1 MSFQSSESVVW
12 ASRLVIFS
20 ILYVLQGYVPIVP
33 FLVSKGEVGI
43 ILSTQAWAS
52 VAALIPAGF
61 SIDKYGA
68 KGVLQVGVLMALA
81 SLCVMG
87 ISNGFS
93 VQLLARILLGAATS
107 VIFNSAMALIME
119 HFSEPKRSEHLGLAV
134 GLGSLGNVAGPPCM
148 GALFD
153 AATAEGLP
161 EPQFWSVVPA
171 FVLFVIIYQMLHG
184 IVSKTD
190 TLLEKKDDILAK
202 ACGGLYL
209 FKNARVLVLTFEL
222 VCIFSAAMA
231 FITAA
236 AVELH
241 RNGFSSAWIGMLAT
255 PSGLM
260 QCLLSQWAGRLAGS
274 AQNRERILLYT
285 PILLGLSLLIIG
297 ALAKSMEY
305 LATAS
310 SLISTT
316 STLLVPILSTL
327 VVSSAALGAA
337 DAPAMSMMAD
347 LAASEG
353 LGYGQALTASEM
365 AINAGLAMGPSM
377 ATLALAA
384 NWNYF
389 EISLTGAACAL
400 LSAALSAF
408 ALRDVPHA
416 SGT

>member
-1 MSFQSSESVVW
+1 
-12 ASRLVIFS
+12 
-20 ILYVLQGYVPIVP
+20 
-33 FLVSKGEVGI
+33 
-43 ILSTQAWAS
+43 
-52 VAALIPAGF
+52 
-61 SIDKYGA
+61 
-68 KGVLQVGVLMALA
+68 
-81 SLCVMG
+81 
-87 ISNGFS
+87 
-93 VQLLARILLGAATS
+93 
-107 VIFNSAMALIME
+107 
-119 HFSEPKRSEHLGLAV
+119 
-134 GLGSLGNVAGPPCM
+134 
-148 GALFD
+148 
-153 AATAEGLP
+153 
-161 EPQFWSVVPA
+161 
-171 FVLFVIIYQMLHG
+171 MLHG

-202 ACGGLYL
+202 ACGGLSL

-241 RNGFSSAWIGMLAT
+241 RNGFSSAWIGMLTT

-337 DAPAMSMMAD
+337 DVPWQRCAVELCRAYRNSYDM
-347 LAASEG
+347 
-353 LGYGQALTASEM
+353 
-365 AINAGLAMGPSM
+365 INNKHPRFLVFSCP
-377 ATLALAA
+377 
-384 NWNYF
+384 N
-389 EISLTGAACAL
+389 
-400 LSAALSAF
+400 
-408 ALRDVPHA
+408 P
-416 SGT
+416 

>member
-1 MSFQSSESVVW
+1 MFWDTNIENPSCHSKDLLEMLQAHPAWVHSLMQQLQKVLGQKRIHLFQRLHSAWHFCLSHQQSGLLISRYSNQSCQSFW
-12 ASRLVIFS
+12 
-20 ILYVLQGYVPIVP
+20 
-33 FLVSKGEVGI
+33 
-43 ILSTQAWAS
+43 
-52 VAALIPAGF
+52 
-61 SIDKYGA
+61 
-68 KGVLQVGVLMALA
+68 
-81 SLCVMG
+81 
-87 ISNGFS
+87 
-93 VQLLARILLGAATS
+93 
-107 VIFNSAMALIME
+107 
-119 HFSEPKRSEHLGLAV
+119 
-134 GLGSLGNVAGPPCM
+134 
-148 GALFD
+148 
-153 AATAEGLP
+153 GLP

-202 ACGGLYL
+202 ACGGLSL

-241 RNGFSSAWIGMLAT
+241 RNGFSSAWIGMLTT

-337 DAPAMSMMAD
+337 DVPWQRCAVELCRAYRNSYDMINNKHPRFLVFSCPNPWTSSM
-347 LAASEG
+347 
-353 LGYGQALTASEM
+353 
-365 AINAGLAMGPSM
+365 
-377 ATLALAA
+377 
-384 NWNYF
+384 
-389 EISLTGAACAL
+389 
-400 LSAALSAF
+400 
-408 ALRDVPHA
+408 
-416 SGT
+416 